1 MIAKLVV
8 EGHEFDIEI
17 LDPKLQ
23 ELIAP
28 KKKTGYERVEH
39 GKNFYHTSHSG
50 HWITQDEDVGGAYS
64 NDFYN
69 AANYYSSQE
78 LAQNNARADKLM
90 RQLRRFA
97 VEHRVN
103 KLNWESDS
111 QAKWLI
117 SYNSCGKN
125 SLDCGLIIEESRNIH
140 SHGVVYFDRIIDA
153 DAAIEAFRD
162 ELIWYFTEYKDSL

>member
-8 EGHEFDIEI
+8 EGKEFDIEI

-23 ELIAP
+23 ELITP
-28 KKKTGYERVEH
+28 KKKTGYERVNMGET
-39 GKNFYHTSHSG
+39 FYSVRADGTVFEPIENHNTTHELYYG
-50 HWITQDEDVGGAYS
+50 I
-64 NDFYN
+64 
-69 AANYYSSQE
+69 ANYYSSVE
-78 LAQNNARADKLM
+78 VAEDNARADELM

>member
-8 EGHEFDIEI
+8 EGKEFDIEI

-23 ELIAP
+23 ELISP
-28 KKKTGYERVEH
+28 KKKTGYERVEYNKYYCIVNNKSTLTFLAEC
-39 GKNFYHTSHSG
+39 GDEEDNIFYDT
-50 HWITQDEDVGGAYS
+50 
-64 NDFYN
+64 
-69 AANYYSSQE
+69 ANYYESE
-78 LAQNNARADKLM
+78 FVAAQNVRADTLM

-103 KLNWESDS
+103 SLNWDNST
-111 QAKWLI
+111 QAKWMI
-117 SYNSCGKN
+117 YHSS
-125 SLDCGLIIEESRNIH
+125 DGLGVCESDNIPCY
-140 SHGVVYFDRIIDA
+140 GTIYFDRIIDA